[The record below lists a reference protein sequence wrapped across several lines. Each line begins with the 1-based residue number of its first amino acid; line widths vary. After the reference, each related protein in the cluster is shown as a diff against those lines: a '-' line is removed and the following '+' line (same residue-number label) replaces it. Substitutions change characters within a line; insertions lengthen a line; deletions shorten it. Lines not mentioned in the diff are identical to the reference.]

1 MTLVNIEDIID
12 FLATKEVLI
21 VLAIIGLI
29 LFVYFILWF
38 HEFMKKHEE
47 KKKLQ
52 NNTMEL
58 NKLVEE
64 VREAEKKEVTATP
77 IVKEEPQKGNI
88 KEEIIEAPKVNEVVE
103 NVEPIKTN
111 VVTPTVVEEV
121 KEEEVK
127 PHESIPEIVTSKTVS
142 SPIEVQPVVVS
153 VNETPV
159 NTNDSIMLNDKFE
172 EKVEIL
178 EPNVITPVESPK
190 NEEEVIKYKDEV
202 YTESEAKA
210 ELERITEELKKL
222 EAEDKSENIEL
233 TKFETEQEENAI
245 ISLDELIAKGKTIT
259 EQNEV
264 TQYQDDGNEPI
275 SIQELEARYK
285 KEKEEIEVLE
295 EEPKPERPK
304 LSIDDFLSAKPV
316 EKAVPLK
323 EAYSEKKSSYHPS
336 PIISPIYGIEEEPVK
351 KNTTLELEDTSNFQK
366 FDEEIRKTNEF
377 LSKLKELQEKLD

>member
-1 MTLVNIEDIID
+1 MENVID

-52 NNTMEL
+52 NNTMQL

-64 VREAEKKEVTATP
+64 VAKARKEEATNVTP
-77 IVKEEPQKGNI
+77 ITKEEPK
-88 KEEIIEAPKVNEVVE
+88 K
-103 NVEPIKTN
+103 
-111 VVTPTVVEEV
+111 EEV
-121 KEEEVK
+121 KEEKVEVPLVNNTTVVSPTVVPEVEVK
-127 PHESIPEIVTSKTVS
+127 EEKAEIKEPTPDVVIESVAS
-142 SPIEVQPVVVS
+142 SPIEVEPVVVS
-153 VNETPV
+153 VKENPV

-172 EKVEIL
+172 EKVEVV
-178 EPNVITPVESPK
+178 EPTVITPVESPK

-222 EAEDKSENIEL
+222 ENEDKEENIEL

-275 SIQELEARYK
+275 SIQELEERYR
-285 KEKEEIEVLE
+285 KEKEQVEVLEVE
-295 EEPKPERPK
+295 EEPKTEKSK
-304 LSIDDFLSAKPV
+304 LSIDDFLSAK
-316 EKAVPLK
+316 EKVPSIN
-323 EAYSEKKSSYHPS
+323 EAYTEKKSTYHPS

-351 KNTTLELEDTSNFQK
+351 KNTTLELENTANYEK

-377 LSKLKELQEKLD
+377 LSKLKELQQKLD

>member
-1 MTLVNIEDIID
+1 MENIID

-21 VLAIIGLI
+21 VLAIIGII

-38 HEFMKKHEE
+38 HEFLKKHEE

-52 NNTMEL
+52 NNTMQL

-64 VREAEKKEVTATP
+64 VARANKEESVQKTTP
-77 IVKEEPQKGNI
+77 ITKEEPKKEEI
-88 KEEIIEAPKVNEVVE
+88 KEEKIETPLVSNTTVVNEAIVPEEKVEVVKA
-103 NVEPIKTN
+103 EPTPE
-111 VVTPTVVEEV
+111 VVI
-121 KEEEVK
+121 
-127 PHESIPEIVTSKTVS
+127 ESIAS
-142 SPIEVQPVVVS
+142 SPVEVEPVVVS
-153 VNETPV
+153 VKENPV
-159 NTNDSIMLNDKFE
+159 NINDSIMLNNQFE
-172 EKVEIL
+172 EKVEVV
-178 EPNVITPVESPK
+178 EPTIITPVESPK

-222 EAEDKSENIEL
+222 GNEEKEENIEL

-275 SIQELEARYK
+275 SIKELEERYRR
-285 KEKEEIEVLE
+285 EKEQVEVLE
-295 EEPKPERPK
+295 VEEPKEEKPK
-304 LSIDDFLSAKPV
+304 LSIDDFLSAK
-316 EKAVPLK
+316 EKVTPLK
-323 EAYSEKKSSYHPS
+323 EAYSENKTTYHPS
-336 PIISPIYGIEEEPVK
+336 PIISPIYGIEEEPVR
-351 KNTTLELEDTSNFQK
+351 KNTTLELENTTNLQK

-377 LSKLKELQEKLD
+377 LSKLKELQQKLD

>member
-1 MTLVNIEDIID
+1 MENVID

-52 NNTMEL
+52 NNTMQL

-64 VREAEKKEVTATP
+64 VAKARKEEAANVTP
-77 IVKEEPQKGNI
+77 ITKEEPK
-88 KEEIIEAPKVNEVVE
+88 K
-103 NVEPIKTN
+103 
-111 VVTPTVVEEV
+111 EEV
-121 KEEEVK
+121 KEEKIEVPLVNNTTVVSPTVVPEVK
-127 PHESIPEIVTSKTVS
+127 EEKAEIKEPTPNVVIESVAS
-142 SPIEVQPVVVS
+142 SPIEVEPVVVS
-153 VNETPV
+153 VKENPV

-172 EKVEIL
+172 EKVEVV
-178 EPNVITPVESPK
+178 EPTVITPVESPK

-222 EAEDKSENIEL
+222 ENEDKSENIEL
-233 TKFETEQEENAI
+233 TKFEEEQEENAI

-259 EQNEV
+259 EQNEI

-275 SIQELEARYK
+275 SIKELEERYR
-285 KEKEEIEVLE
+285 KEKEQVEVLEVE
-295 EEPKPERPK
+295 EEPKTEKPK
-304 LSIDDFLSAKPV
+304 LSIDDFLSAK
-316 EKAVPLK
+316 EKVPSIN
-323 EAYSEKKSSYHPS
+323 EAYTEKKSTYHPS

-351 KNTTLELEDTSNFQK
+351 KNTTLELENTANYEK

-377 LSKLKELQEKLD
+377 LSKLKELQQKLD

>member
-1 MTLVNIEDIID
+1 MENIID

-52 NNTMEL
+52 NNTMQL

-64 VREAEKKEVTATP
+64 VARANKEENVQKTTPITKEEHKKE
-77 IVKEEPQKGNI
+77 EI
-88 KEEIIEAPKVNEVVE
+88 KEEKREVPLVSNTTIVNPVIVPEEKGEVVE
-103 NVEPIKTN
+103 AKPTPE
-111 VVTPTVVEEV
+111 VVI
-121 KEEEVK
+121 
-127 PHESIPEIVTSKTVS
+127 ESVAS
-142 SPIEVQPVVVS
+142 SPIEVEPVVVS
-153 VNETPV
+153 VKENPV
-159 NTNDSIMLNDKFE
+159 NINDSIMLNNQFE
-172 EKVEIL
+172 EKVEVV
-178 EPNVITPVESPK
+178 EPTVITPVESPK

-222 EAEDKSENIEL
+222 ENEDKEENIEL

-264 TQYQDDGNEPI
+264 REYQDDGNEPI
-275 SIQELEARYK
+275 SIQELEERYR
-285 KEKEEIEVLE
+285 KEKEQVEVLE
-295 EEPKPERPK
+295 VEEPKEEKPK
-304 LSIDDFLSAKPV
+304 LSIDDFLSAK
-316 EKAVPLK
+316 EKVTPLK
-323 EAYSEKKSSYHPS
+323 EAYSEKKSTYHPS
-336 PIISPIYGIEEEPVK
+336 PIISPIYGIEEEPVR
-351 KNTTLELEDTSNFQK
+351 KNTTLELENTTNLQK

-377 LSKLKELQEKLD
+377 LSKLKELQQKLD

>member
-1 MTLVNIEDIID
+1 MENIID

-21 VLAIIGLI
+21 VLAIIGII

-38 HEFMKKHEE
+38 HEFLKKHEE

-52 NNTMEL
+52 NNTMQL

-64 VREAEKKEVTATP
+64 VARANKEESVQKTTP
-77 IVKEEPQKGNI
+77 ITKEEPKKEEI
-88 KEEIIEAPKVNEVVE
+88 KEEKIETPLVSNTTVVNEAIVPEEKVEVVKA
-103 NVEPIKTN
+103 EPTPE
-111 VVTPTVVEEV
+111 VVI
-121 KEEEVK
+121 
-127 PHESIPEIVTSKTVS
+127 ESIAS
-142 SPIEVQPVVVS
+142 SPIEVEPVVVS
-153 VNETPV
+153 VKENPV
-159 NTNDSIMLNDKFE
+159 NINDSIMLNNQFE
-172 EKVEIL
+172 EKVEVV
-178 EPNVITPVESPK
+178 EPTIITPVESPK

-222 EAEDKSENIEL
+222 GNEEKEENIEL

-275 SIQELEARYK
+275 SIQELEERYK
-285 KEKEEIEVLE
+285 REKEQVEILEVE
-295 EEPKPERPK
+295 EEPKEEKPK
-304 LSIDDFLSAKPV
+304 LSIDDFLSAK
-316 EKAVPLK
+316 EKVTPLK
-323 EAYSEKKSSYHPS
+323 EAYSENKTTYHPS
-336 PIISPIYGIEEEPVK
+336 PIISPIYGIEEEPVR
-351 KNTTLELEDTSNFQK
+351 KNTTLELENTTNLQK

-377 LSKLKELQEKLD
+377 LSKLKELQQKLD

>member
-1 MTLVNIEDIID
+1 MENVID

-29 LFVYFILWF
+29 LLVYFILWF

-64 VREAEKKEVTATP
+64 VARMKKKEEIKEEKIETP
-77 IVKEEPQKGNI
+77 KVSNTTLITPTIVQKVKEEI
-88 KEEIIEAPKVNEVVE
+88 KESTP
-103 NVEPIKTN
+103 N
-111 VVTPTVVEEV
+111 VVI
-121 KEEEVK
+121 
-127 PHESIPEIVTSKTVS
+127 ESVAS
-142 SPIEVQPVVVS
+142 SPIEVEPVVVS
-153 VNETPV
+153 VKENHV
-159 NTNDSIMLNDKFE
+159 NINDSIMLNDKFE
-172 EKVEIL
+172 EKVEVV
-178 EPNVITPVESPK
+178 EPTIITPVESPK
-190 NEEEVIKYKDEV
+190 NEDDVIKYKDEV

-222 EAEDKSENIEL
+222 ENEDKSENIEL

-259 EQNEV
+259 EQNEA

-275 SIQELEARYK
+275 SIQELEKRYK
-285 KEKEEIEVLE
+285 KENEQIEVLAVEKEPENE
-295 EEPKPERPK
+295 EIK
-304 LSIDDFLSAKPV
+304 LSIDDFLSAKRR
-316 EKAVPLK
+316 VPSIK
-323 EAYSEKKSSYHPS
+323 EVYGENKSTYHPS

-351 KNTTLELEDTSNFQK
+351 KNIALELENTANYDK

-377 LSKLKELQEKLD
+377 LSKLKELQQKLD

>member
-1 MTLVNIEDIID
+1 MENIID

-52 NNTMEL
+52 NNTMQL

-64 VREAEKKEVTATP
+64 VARANKEENVQKTTT
-77 IVKEEPQKGNI
+77 ITKEEPKKEEI
-88 KEEIIEAPKVNEVVE
+88 KEEKREVPLVSNTTIVNPVIVPEEKGEVVE
-103 NVEPIKTN
+103 AKPTPE
-111 VVTPTVVEEV
+111 VVI
-121 KEEEVK
+121 
-127 PHESIPEIVTSKTVS
+127 ESVAS
-142 SPIEVQPVVVS
+142 SPIEVEPVVVS
-153 VNETPV
+153 VKENPV
-159 NTNDSIMLNDKFE
+159 NINDSIMLNNQFE
-172 EKVEIL
+172 EKVEVV
-178 EPNVITPVESPK
+178 EPTVITPVESPK

-222 EAEDKSENIEL
+222 ENEDKEENIEL

-264 TQYQDDGNEPI
+264 REYQDDGNEPI
-275 SIQELEARYK
+275 SIQELEERYR
-285 KEKEEIEVLE
+285 KEKEQVEVLE
-295 EEPKPERPK
+295 VEEPKEEKPK
-304 LSIDDFLSAKPV
+304 LSIDDFLSAK
-316 EKAVPLK
+316 EKVTPLK
-323 EAYSEKKSSYHPS
+323 EAYSEKKSTYHPS
-336 PIISPIYGIEEEPVK
+336 PIISPIYGIEEEPVR
-351 KNTTLELEDTSNFQK
+351 KNTTLELENTTNLQK

-377 LSKLKELQEKLD
+377 LSKLKELQQKLD

>member
-1 MTLVNIEDIID
+1 MENIID

-52 NNTMEL
+52 NNTMQL

-64 VREAEKKEVTATP
+64 VARANKEENVQKNTP
-77 IVKEEPQKGNI
+77 ITKEEPKKEEI
-88 KEEIIEAPKVNEVVE
+88 KEEKIEIPEVNNTTIVNPVIVPEEKAEVVE
-103 NVEPIKTN
+103 AKPTPEVVIENVA
-111 VVTPTVVEEV
+111 
-121 KEEEVK
+121 
-127 PHESIPEIVTSKTVS
+127 S
-142 SPIEVQPVVVS
+142 SPIEVEPVVVS
-153 VNETPV
+153 VKENPV
-159 NTNDSIMLNDKFE
+159 NINDSIMLNNQFE
-172 EKVEIL
+172 EKVEVV
-178 EPNVITPVESPK
+178 EPTVITPVESPK

-222 EAEDKSENIEL
+222 ENEEKNENIEL

-275 SIQELEARYK
+275 SIQELEERYR
-285 KEKEEIEVLE
+285 KEKEQVEVLEVE
-295 EEPKPERPK
+295 EEPKEEKPK
-304 LSIDDFLSAKPV
+304 LSIDDFLSAK
-316 EKAVPLK
+316 EKVTPLK
-323 EAYSEKKSSYHPS
+323 EAYSEKKSTYHPS

-351 KNTTLELEDTSNFQK
+351 KSTTLELENTANYDK

-377 LSKLKELQEKLD
+377 LSKLKELQQKLD

>member
-1 MTLVNIEDIID
+1 MENIID

-64 VREAEKKEVTATP
+64 VARANKEENARKTIP
-77 IVKEEPQKGNI
+77 ITKEEPKKEEI
-88 KEEIIEAPKVNEVVE
+88 KEEKIEIPEVSNTTVVDPTIVPEEKVKVVETEPTPEVV
-103 NVEPIKTN
+103 I
-111 VVTPTVVEEV
+111 
-121 KEEEVK
+121 
-127 PHESIPEIVTSKTVS
+127 ESVAS
-142 SPIEVQPVVVS
+142 SPIEVEPVVVS
-153 VNETPV
+153 VKENPV
-159 NTNDSIMLNDKFE
+159 NINDSIMLNNQFE
-172 EKVEIL
+172 EKVEVV
-178 EPNVITPVESPK
+178 EPTVITPVESPK

-222 EAEDKSENIEL
+222 ESEEKEENIEL

-275 SIQELEARYK
+275 SIQELEERYR
-285 KEKEEIEVLE
+285 KEKEQVEVLEVE
-295 EEPKPERPK
+295 EEPKEEKPK
-304 LSIDDFLSAKPV
+304 LSIDDFLSAKPQ

-323 EAYSEKKSSYHPS
+323 EAYSEKKSTYHPS
-336 PIISPIYGIEEEPVK
+336 PIISPIYGIEEEPVR
-351 KNTTLELEDTSNFQK
+351 KNTTLELENTTNLQK

-377 LSKLKELQEKLD
+377 LSKLKELQQKLD

>member
-1 MTLVNIEDIID
+1 MENVID

-52 NNTMEL
+52 NNTMQL

-64 VREAEKKEVTATP
+64 VAKARKEEASNVTP
-77 IVKEEPQKGNI
+77 ITKEEPK
-88 KEEIIEAPKVNEVVE
+88 K
-103 NVEPIKTN
+103 
-111 VVTPTVVEEV
+111 EEV
-121 KEEEVK
+121 KEKKVEVPLVNNTTVVSPTVVPEVEVK
-127 PHESIPEIVTSKTVS
+127 EEKVETKEPTPDVVIESVAS
-142 SPIEVQPVVVS
+142 SPIEVEPVVVS
-153 VNETPV
+153 VKENPV
-159 NTNDSIMLNDKFE
+159 NINDSIILNEKYE
-172 EKVEIL
+172 EKVEVL
-178 EPNVITPVESPK
+178 EPEVITPVESPK

-222 EAEDKSENIEL
+222 ENEDKTENIEL
-233 TKFETEQEENAI
+233 TKFEEEQEENAI

-275 SIQELEARYK
+275 SIQELEERYR
-285 KEKEEIEVLE
+285 KEKEQVEVLEVE
-295 EEPKPERPK
+295 EEPKTEKPK
-304 LSIDDFLSAKPV
+304 LSIDDFLSAK
-316 EKAVPLK
+316 EKVPSIN
-323 EAYSEKKSSYHPS
+323 EAYTEKKSTYHPS
-336 PIISPIYGIEEEPVK
+336 PIISPIYGIEEEPVR
-351 KNTTLELEDTSNFQK
+351 KNTTLELENTTNLQK

-377 LSKLKELQEKLD
+377 LSKLKELQQKLD

>member
-1 MTLVNIEDIID
+1 MENIID

-52 NNTMEL
+52 NNTMQL

-64 VREAEKKEVTATP
+64 VAKARKEEVTNVTP
-77 IVKEEPQKGNI
+77 ITKEEPK
-88 KEEIIEAPKVNEVVE
+88 K
-103 NVEPIKTN
+103 
-111 VVTPTVVEEV
+111 EEV
-121 KEEEVK
+121 KEEKIEVPLVNNTTVVSPTVVPEVK
-127 PHESIPEIVTSKTVS
+127 EEKAEIKEPTPNVVIESVAS
-142 SPIEVQPVVVS
+142 SPIEVEPVVVS
-153 VNETPV
+153 VKENPV

-172 EKVEIL
+172 EKVEVV
-178 EPNVITPVESPK
+178 EPTVITPVESPK

-222 EAEDKSENIEL
+222 ENEDKEENIEL

-264 TQYQDDGNEPI
+264 REYQDDGNEPI
-275 SIQELEARYK
+275 SIQELEERYR
-285 KEKEEIEVLE
+285 KEKEQVEVLE
-295 EEPKPERPK
+295 VEEPKEEKPK
-304 LSIDDFLSAKPV
+304 LSIDDFLSAK
-316 EKAVPLK
+316 EKVTPLK
-323 EAYSEKKSSYHPS
+323 EAYSEKKSTYHPS
-336 PIISPIYGIEEEPVK
+336 PIISPIYGIEEEPVR
-351 KNTTLELEDTSNFQK
+351 KNTTLELENTTNLQK

-377 LSKLKELQEKLD
+377 LSKLKELQQKLD

>member
-1 MTLVNIEDIID
+1 MENIID

-52 NNTMEL
+52 NNTMQL

-64 VREAEKKEVTATP
+64 VARANKEENVQKTTPITKEKPKKE
-77 IVKEEPQKGNI
+77 EI
-88 KEEIIEAPKVNEVVE
+88 KEEKIEIPEVNNTTIVNPVIVPEEKAKVVEAKPTPEVVIE
-103 NVEPIKTN
+103 
-111 VVTPTVVEEV
+111 TVA
-121 KEEEVK
+121 
-127 PHESIPEIVTSKTVS
+127 S
-142 SPIEVQPVVVS
+142 SPIEVEPVVIS
-153 VNETPV
+153 VKENPV
-159 NTNDSIMLNDKFE
+159 NINDSIMLNNQFE
-172 EKVEIL
+172 EKVEVV
-178 EPNVITPVESPK
+178 EPTVITPVESPK

-222 EAEDKSENIEL
+222 ENEEKNENIEL

-275 SIQELEARYK
+275 SIQELEERYR
-285 KEKEEIEVLE
+285 KEKEQVEVLEVE
-295 EEPKPERPK
+295 EEPKEEKPK
-304 LSIDDFLSAKPV
+304 LSIDDFLSAK
-316 EKAVPLK
+316 EKVTPLK
-323 EAYSEKKSSYHPS
+323 EAYSEKKSTYHPS
-336 PIISPIYGIEEEPVK
+336 PIISPIYGIEEEPVR
-351 KNTTLELEDTSNFQK
+351 KNTTLELENTTNLQK

-377 LSKLKELQEKLD
+377 LSKLKELQQKLD

>member
-1 MTLVNIEDIID
+1 MNDIIE

-52 NNTMEL
+52 NNTMQL

-64 VREAEKKEVTATP
+64 VARASKEENSTVSNSIEEEPKKEE
-77 IVKEEPQKGNI
+77 VKTEKI
-88 KEEIIEAPKVNEVVE
+88 EIPEVN
-103 NVEPIKTN
+103 NTT
-111 VVTPTVVEEV
+111 VVTPTVV
-121 KEEEVK
+121 KEEPIIRETVPEVVI
-127 PHESIPEIVTSKTVS
+127 ENTVS
-142 SPIEVQPVVVS
+142 SPIEVEPVVVS
-153 VNETPV
+153 VSETPV
-159 NTNDSIMLNDKFE
+159 NINDSIMLNDKFE
-172 EKVEIL
+172 EKVEVV
-178 EPNVITPVESPK
+178 EPSIITPVESPK

-210 ELERITEELKKL
+210 ELARITEELKKL
-222 EAEDKSENIEL
+222 ETEEKSLNIEL

-275 SIQELEARYK
+275 SIQELEERYR
-285 KEKEEIEVLE
+285 KEKEQIEVLE
-295 EEPKPERPK
+295 EEEEPKIEKPK
-304 LSIDDFLSAKPV
+304 LSIDDFLNGK
-316 EKAVPLK
+316 EKEIERPK
-323 EAYSEKKSSYHPS
+323 AYQESKSTYHPS
-336 PIISPIYGIEEEPVK
+336 PIISPIYGIEEEQVK
-351 KNTTLELEDTSNFQK
+351 KNTTLELENTANYQK

-377 LSKLKELQEKLD
+377 LNKLKELQQKLD

>member
-1 MTLVNIEDIID
+1 MENIID

-21 VLAIIGLI
+21 VLAIIGII

-38 HEFMKKHEE
+38 HEFLKKHEE

-52 NNTMEL
+52 NNTMQL

-64 VREAEKKEVTATP
+64 VSRANKEENVQKNTT
-77 IVKEEPQKGNI
+77 ITKEEPKKEEI
-88 KEEIIEAPKVNEVVE
+88 KEEKIETPLVSNTTVVNETIVPEEKVEVVKA
-103 NVEPIKTN
+103 EPTPE
-111 VVTPTVVEEV
+111 VVI
-121 KEEEVK
+121 
-127 PHESIPEIVTSKTVS
+127 ESIAS
-142 SPIEVQPVVVS
+142 SPIEVEPVVVS
-153 VNETPV
+153 VKENPV
-159 NTNDSIMLNDKFE
+159 NINDSIMLNNQFE
-172 EKVEIL
+172 EKVEVV
-178 EPNVITPVESPK
+178 EPTIITPVASPK

-222 EAEDKSENIEL
+222 ENEEKEENIEL

-264 TQYQDDGNEPI
+264 TQYKDDGNEPI
-275 SIQELEARYK
+275 SIQELEERYK
-285 KEKEEIEVLE
+285 REKEQVEVLE
-295 EEPKPERPK
+295 VKEPKEEKPK
-304 LSIDDFLSAKPV
+304 LSIDDFLSAK
-316 EKAVPLK
+316 EKVTPLK
-323 EAYSEKKSSYHPS
+323 EAYSEKKSTYHPS

-351 KNTTLELEDTSNFQK
+351 KSTTLELENTANYDK

-377 LSKLKELQEKLD
+377 LSKLKELQQKLD

>member
-1 MTLVNIEDIID
+1 MENIID

-52 NNTMEL
+52 NNTMQL

-64 VREAEKKEVTATP
+64 VARANKEENVQKNTP
-77 IVKEEPQKGNI
+77 ITKEEPKKEEI
-88 KEEIIEAPKVNEVVE
+88 KEEKIEVPLVSNTTVVNPTIVPEEKVEVVE
-103 NVEPIKTN
+103 AKPTPE
-111 VVTPTVVEEV
+111 VVI
-121 KEEEVK
+121 
-127 PHESIPEIVTSKTVS
+127 ESVAS
-142 SPIEVQPVVVS
+142 SPIEVEPVVVS
-153 VNETPV
+153 VKENPV
-159 NTNDSIMLNDKFE
+159 NINDSIMLNNQFE
-172 EKVEIL
+172 EKVEVV
-178 EPNVITPVESPK
+178 EPTVITPVESPK

-222 EAEDKSENIEL
+222 ENEEKEENIEL

-275 SIQELEARYK
+275 SIQELEERYR
-285 KEKEEIEVLE
+285 KEKEQVEVLE
-295 EEPKPERPK
+295 VEEESKEEKPK
-304 LSIDDFLSAKPV
+304 LSIDDFLSAK
-316 EKAVPLK
+316 EKVTPLK
-323 EAYSEKKSSYHPS
+323 EAYSEKKSTYHPS
-336 PIISPIYGIEEEPVK
+336 PIISPIYGIEEEPVR
-351 KNTTLELEDTSNFQK
+351 KNTTLEH
-366 FDEEIRKTNEF
+366 EEIRKTNEF
-377 LSKLKELQEKLD
+377 LSKLKELQQKLD

>member
-1 MTLVNIEDIID
+1 MENVID

-52 NNTMEL
+52 NNTMQL

-64 VREAEKKEVTATP
+64 VAKARKEEAANVTP
-77 IVKEEPQKGNI
+77 ITKEEPK
-88 KEEIIEAPKVNEVVE
+88 KEELKEEKVEVPLV
-103 NVEPIKTN
+103 NNTT
-111 VVTPTVVEEV
+111 VVSPTVVPEVEV
-121 KEEEVK
+121 KEEKVETKEPTPDVVI
-127 PHESIPEIVTSKTVS
+127 ESVAS
-142 SPIEVQPVVVS
+142 SPIEVEPVVVS
-153 VNETPV
+153 VKENPV
-159 NTNDSIMLNDKFE
+159 NINDSIILNEKYE
-172 EKVEIL
+172 EKVEVL
-178 EPNVITPVESPK
+178 EPEVITPVESPK

-222 EAEDKSENIEL
+222 ENEDKTENIEL
-233 TKFETEQEENAI
+233 TKFEEEQEENAI

-275 SIQELEARYK
+275 SIQELEERYR
-285 KEKEEIEVLE
+285 KEKEQVEVLEVE
-295 EEPKPERPK
+295 EEPKTEKPK
-304 LSIDDFLSAKPV
+304 LSIDDFLSAK
-316 EKAVPLK
+316 EKVPSIN
-323 EAYSEKKSSYHPS
+323 EAYTEKKSTYHPS
-336 PIISPIYGIEEEPVK
+336 PIISPIYGIEEEPVR
-351 KNTTLELEDTSNFQK
+351 KNTTLELENTTNLQK

-377 LSKLKELQEKLD
+377 LSKLKELQQKLD

>member
-1 MTLVNIEDIID
+1 MENIID

-52 NNTMEL
+52 NNTMQL

-64 VREAEKKEVTATP
+64 VARANKEENVQKTTP
-77 IVKEEPQKGNI
+77 ITKEEPKKEEI
-88 KEEIIEAPKVNEVVE
+88 KEEKIEVPLVSNTTVVDPVVVPEEKVEVVE
-103 NVEPIKTN
+103 TEPTPE
-111 VVTPTVVEEV
+111 VVI
-121 KEEEVK
+121 
-127 PHESIPEIVTSKTVS
+127 ESVAS
-142 SPIEVQPVVVS
+142 SPIEVEPVVVS
-153 VNETPV
+153 VKENPV
-159 NTNDSIMLNDKFE
+159 NINDSIMLNNQFE
-172 EKVEIL
+172 EKVEVV
-178 EPNVITPVESPK
+178 EPTVITPVESPK

-222 EAEDKSENIEL
+222 ENEEKEENIEL

-275 SIQELEARYK
+275 SIQELEERYR
-285 KEKEEIEVLE
+285 KEKEQVEVLEVE
-295 EEPKPERPK
+295 EEPKEEKPK
-304 LSIDDFLSAKPV
+304 LSIDDFLSAK
-316 EKAVPLK
+316 EKVTPLK
-323 EAYSEKKSSYHPS
+323 EAYSEKKSTYHPS
-336 PIISPIYGIEEEPVK
+336 PIISPIYGIEEEPVR
-351 KNTTLELEDTSNFQK
+351 KNTTLELENTTNLQK

-377 LSKLKELQEKLD
+377 LSKLKELQQKLD

>member
-1 MTLVNIEDIID
+1 MENIID

-52 NNTMEL
+52 NNTMQL

-64 VREAEKKEVTATP
+64 VARANKEENVQKNTP
-77 IVKEEPQKGNI
+77 ITKEEPKKEEI
-88 KEEIIEAPKVNEVVE
+88 KEEKIEVPLVSNTTVVNPTIVPEEKVEVVE
-103 NVEPIKTN
+103 AKPTPE
-111 VVTPTVVEEV
+111 VVI
-121 KEEEVK
+121 
-127 PHESIPEIVTSKTVS
+127 ESVAS
-142 SPIEVQPVVVS
+142 SPIEVEPVVVS
-153 VNETPV
+153 VKENPV
-159 NTNDSIMLNDKFE
+159 NINDSIMLNNQFE
-172 EKVEIL
+172 EKVEVV
-178 EPNVITPVESPK
+178 EPTVITPVESPK

-222 EAEDKSENIEL
+222 ENEEKNENIEL

-275 SIQELEARYK
+275 SIQELEERYR
-285 KEKEEIEVLE
+285 KEKEQVEVLEVE
-295 EEPKPERPK
+295 EEPKEEKPK
-304 LSIDDFLSAKPV
+304 LSIDDFLSAK
-316 EKAVPLK
+316 EKVTPLK
-323 EAYSEKKSSYHPS
+323 EAYSEKKSTYHPS

-351 KNTTLELEDTSNFQK
+351 KSTTLELEDTANYQK

-377 LSKLKELQEKLD
+377 LSKLKELQQKLD

>member
-1 MTLVNIEDIID
+1 MKNIID

-52 NNTMEL
+52 NNTMQL

-64 VREAEKKEVTATP
+64 VARANKEENVQKTTP
-77 IVKEEPQKGNI
+77 IIKEEPKMEEI
-88 KEEIIEAPKVNEVVE
+88 KEEKIEVPLVSNTTVVNPVVVPEEKVEVVE
-103 NVEPIKTN
+103 TEPTPK
-111 VVTPTVVEEV
+111 VVI
-121 KEEEVK
+121 
-127 PHESIPEIVTSKTVS
+127 ESVAS
-142 SPIEVQPVVVS
+142 SPIEVEPVVVS
-153 VNETPV
+153 VKENPV
-159 NTNDSIMLNDKFE
+159 NINDSIMLNNQFE
-172 EKVEIL
+172 EKVEVV
-178 EPNVITPVESPK
+178 EPTVITPVESPK

-222 EAEDKSENIEL
+222 ESEEKEENIEL

-275 SIQELEARYK
+275 SIQELEERYR
-285 KEKEEIEVLE
+285 KEKEQVEVLEVE
-295 EEPKPERPK
+295 EEPKEEKPK
-304 LSIDDFLSAKPV
+304 LSIDDFLSAK
-316 EKAVPLK
+316 EKVTPLK
-323 EAYSEKKSSYHPS
+323 EAYSEKKSTYHPS
-336 PIISPIYGIEEEPVK
+336 PIISPIYGIEEEPVR
-351 KNTTLELEDTSNFQK
+351 KNTTLELENTTNLQK

-377 LSKLKELQEKLD
+377 LSKLKELQQKLD

>member
-1 MTLVNIEDIID
+1 MENIID

-52 NNTMEL
+52 NNTMQL

-64 VREAEKKEVTATP
+64 VAKARKEEATNVTPITKEEPKKEE
-77 IVKEEPQKGNI
+77 VKEE
-88 KEEIIEAPKVNEVVE
+88 KVEVPLV
-103 NVEPIKTN
+103 NNTT
-111 VVTPTVVEEV
+111 VVTPTVVPEVEV
-121 KEEEVK
+121 KEEKAEIKEPTPDVVI
-127 PHESIPEIVTSKTVS
+127 ESVAS
-142 SPIEVQPVVVS
+142 SPIEVEPVVVS
-153 VNETPV
+153 VKENPV
-159 NTNDSIMLNDKFE
+159 NINDSIMLNNQFE
-172 EKVEIL
+172 EKVEVV
-178 EPNVITPVESPK
+178 EPTVITPVESPK

-222 EAEDKSENIEL
+222 ENEEKEENIEL

-264 TQYQDDGNEPI
+264 REYQDDGNEPI
-275 SIQELEARYK
+275 SIQELEERYK
-285 KEKEEIEVLE
+285 REKEQVEVLEVE
-295 EEPKPERPK
+295 EEPKEEKPK
-304 LSIDDFLSAKPV
+304 LSIDDFLSAK
-316 EKAVPLK
+316 EKVTPLK
-323 EAYSEKKSSYHPS
+323 EAYSEKKSTYHPS

-351 KNTTLELEDTSNFQK
+351 KSTTLELENTANYDK

-377 LSKLKELQEKLD
+377 LSKLKELQQKLD

>member
-1 MTLVNIEDIID
+1 MENIID

-64 VREAEKKEVTATP
+64 VARAKKEEATS
-77 IVKEEPQKGNI
+77 IVKEEPKKEEI
-88 KEEIIEAPKVNEVVE
+88 KEEKIVIPEVNNTTIVNPTIVPEEKVEVVE
-103 NVEPIKTN
+103 AKPTPE
-111 VVTPTVVEEV
+111 VVI
-121 KEEEVK
+121 
-127 PHESIPEIVTSKTVS
+127 ESVAS
-142 SPIEVQPVVVS
+142 SPIEVEPVVVS
-153 VNETPV
+153 VKENPV
-159 NTNDSIMLNDKFE
+159 NINDSIMLNNQFE
-172 EKVEIL
+172 EKVEVV
-178 EPNVITPVESPK
+178 EPTVITPVESPK

-222 EAEDKSENIEL
+222 ESEEKEENIEL

-275 SIQELEARYK
+275 SIQELEERYR
-285 KEKEEIEVLE
+285 KEKEQVEVLEVE
-295 EEPKPERPK
+295 EEPKEEKPK
-304 LSIDDFLSAKPV
+304 LSIDDFLSAKPQ

-323 EAYSEKKSSYHPS
+323 EAYSEKKSTYHPS
-336 PIISPIYGIEEEPVK
+336 PIISPIYGIEEEPVS
-351 KNTTLELEDTSNFQK
+351 KNTTLELENTANYQK

-377 LSKLKELQEKLD
+377 LSKLKELQQKLD

>member
-1 MTLVNIEDIID
+1 MENIID

-52 NNTMEL
+52 NNTMQL

-64 VREAEKKEVTATP
+64 VARANKEENVQKNTP
-77 IVKEEPQKGNI
+77 ITKEEPKKEEI
-88 KEEIIEAPKVNEVVE
+88 KEEKIEVPLVSNTTVVNPTIVPEEKVEVVE
-103 NVEPIKTN
+103 AKPTPE
-111 VVTPTVVEEV
+111 VVI
-121 KEEEVK
+121 
-127 PHESIPEIVTSKTVS
+127 ESVAS
-142 SPIEVQPVVVS
+142 SPIEVEPVVVS
-153 VNETPV
+153 VKENPV
-159 NTNDSIMLNDKFE
+159 NINDSIMLNNQFE
-172 EKVEIL
+172 EKVEVV
-178 EPNVITPVESPK
+178 EPTVITPVESPK

-222 EAEDKSENIEL
+222 ENEEKEENIEL

-275 SIQELEARYK
+275 SIQELEERYR
-285 KEKEEIEVLE
+285 KEKEQVEVLEVE
-295 EEPKPERPK
+295 EEPKEEKPK
-304 LSIDDFLSAKPV
+304 LSIDDFLSAK
-316 EKAVPLK
+316 EKVTPLK
-323 EAYSEKKSSYHPS
+323 EAYSEKKSTYHPS

-351 KNTTLELEDTSNFQK
+351 KNTTLELENTANYDK

-377 LSKLKELQEKLD
+377 LSKLKELQQKLD

>member
-1 MTLVNIEDIID
+1 MENIID

-52 NNTMEL
+52 NNTMQL

-64 VREAEKKEVTATP
+64 VARANKEENVQKTTP
-77 IVKEEPQKGNI
+77 IIKEEPKMEEI
-88 KEEIIEAPKVNEVVE
+88 KEEKIEVPLVSNTTVVDPVVVPEEKVEVVE
-103 NVEPIKTN
+103 TEPTPK
-111 VVTPTVVEEV
+111 VVI
-121 KEEEVK
+121 
-127 PHESIPEIVTSKTVS
+127 ESVAS
-142 SPIEVQPVVVS
+142 SPIEVEPVVVS
-153 VNETPV
+153 VKENPV
-159 NTNDSIMLNDKFE
+159 NINDSIMLNNQFE
-172 EKVEIL
+172 EKVEVV
-178 EPNVITPVESPK
+178 EPTVITPVESPK

-222 EAEDKSENIEL
+222 ESEEKEENIEL

-275 SIQELEARYK
+275 SIQELEERYR
-285 KEKEEIEVLE
+285 KEKEQVEVLEVE
-295 EEPKPERPK
+295 EEPKEEKPK
-304 LSIDDFLSAKPV
+304 LSIDDFLSAK
-316 EKAVPLK
+316 EKVTPLK
-323 EAYSEKKSSYHPS
+323 EAYSEKKSTYHPS
-336 PIISPIYGIEEEPVK
+336 PIISPIYGIEEEPVR
-351 KNTTLELEDTSNFQK
+351 KNTTLELENTTNLQK

-377 LSKLKELQEKLD
+377 LSKLKELQQKLD

>member
-64 VREAEKKEVTATP
+64 VREAEKKEKVTP
-77 IVKEEPQKGNI
+77 VVKEETKKEEI
-88 KEEIIEAPKVNEVVE
+88 KEEKIVNPEIKKEPKAS
-103 NVEPIKTN
+103 
-111 VVTPTVVEEV
+111 VVTPTVIEEV
-121 KEEEVK
+121 KEESVK
-127 PHESIPEIVTSKTVS
+127 PHESIPEIITSKTVS

-222 EAEDKSENIEL
+222 ETEDKSENIEL

-275 SIQELEARYK
+275 SIKELEERYRR
-285 KEKEEIEVLE
+285 EKEQVEVLE
-295 EEPKPERPK
+295 VKEPKEEKPK
-304 LSIDDFLSAKPV
+304 LSIDDFLSAK
-316 EKAVPLK
+316 EKVTPLK
-323 EAYSEKKSSYHPS
+323 EAYSEKKSTYHPS

-351 KNTTLELEDTSNFQK
+351 KSTTLELENTANYDK

-377 LSKLKELQEKLD
+377 LSKLKELQQKLD

>member
-1 MTLVNIEDIID
+1 MENVID

-52 NNTMEL
+52 NNTMQL

-64 VREAEKKEVTATP
+64 VAKARKEEATNVTPITKEEPKKEE
-77 IVKEEPQKGNI
+77 VKEE
-88 KEEIIEAPKVNEVVE
+88 KVEVPLV
-103 NVEPIKTN
+103 NNTT
-111 VVTPTVVEEV
+111 VVTPTVVPEV
-121 KEEEVK
+121 KEEKAEIKEPTPDVVI
-127 PHESIPEIVTSKTVS
+127 ESVAS
-142 SPIEVQPVVVS
+142 SPIEVEPVVVS
-153 VNETPV
+153 VKENPV
-159 NTNDSIMLNDKFE
+159 NINDSIMLNNQFE
-172 EKVEIL
+172 EKVEVV
-178 EPNVITPVESPK
+178 EPTVITPVESPK

-222 EAEDKSENIEL
+222 ENEDKEENIEL

-264 TQYQDDGNEPI
+264 REYQDDGNEPI
-275 SIQELEARYK
+275 SIQELEERYR
-285 KEKEEIEVLE
+285 KEKEQVEVLEVE
-295 EEPKPERPK
+295 EEPKTEKPK
-304 LSIDDFLSAKPV
+304 LSIDDFLSAK
-316 EKAVPLK
+316 EKVPSIN
-323 EAYSEKKSSYHPS
+323 EAYTEKKSTYHPS

-351 KNTTLELEDTSNFQK
+351 KNTTLELENTANYEK

-377 LSKLKELQEKLD
+377 LSKLKELQQKLD

>member
-1 MTLVNIEDIID
+1 MENIID

-21 VLAIIGLI
+21 VLAIIGII

-38 HEFMKKHEE
+38 HEFLKKHEE

-52 NNTMEL
+52 NNTMQL

-64 VREAEKKEVTATP
+64 VARANKEESVQKTTP
-77 IVKEEPQKGNI
+77 ITKEEPKKEEI
-88 KEEIIEAPKVNEVVE
+88 KEEKIETPLVSNTTVVNETIVPEEKVEVVKA
-103 NVEPIKTN
+103 EPTPE
-111 VVTPTVVEEV
+111 VVI
-121 KEEEVK
+121 
-127 PHESIPEIVTSKTVS
+127 ESIAS
-142 SPIEVQPVVVS
+142 SPVEVEPVVVS
-153 VNETPV
+153 VKENPV
-159 NTNDSIMLNDKFE
+159 NINDSIMLNNQFE
-172 EKVEIL
+172 EKVEVV
-178 EPNVITPVESPK
+178 EPTIITPVESPK

-222 EAEDKSENIEL
+222 GNEEKEENIEL

-275 SIQELEARYK
+275 SIKELEERYRR
-285 KEKEEIEVLE
+285 EKEQVEVLE
-295 EEPKPERPK
+295 VEEPKEEKPK
-304 LSIDDFLSAKPV
+304 LSIDDFLSAK
-316 EKAVPLK
+316 EKVTPLK
-323 EAYSEKKSSYHPS
+323 EAYSENKTTYHPS
-336 PIISPIYGIEEEPVK
+336 PIISPIYGIEEEPVR
-351 KNTTLELEDTSNFQK
+351 KNTTLELENTTNLQK

-377 LSKLKELQEKLD
+377 LSKLKELQQKLD

>member
-1 MTLVNIEDIID
+1 MENIID

-52 NNTMEL
+52 NNTMQL

-64 VREAEKKEVTATP
+64 VARANKEENVQKTTP
-77 IVKEEPQKGNI
+77 ITKEEPKKEEI
-88 KEEIIEAPKVNEVVE
+88 KEEKIEVPLVSNTTVVDPVVVPEEKVEVVE
-103 NVEPIKTN
+103 
-111 VVTPTVVEEV
+111 VTPTPEVVIE
-121 KEEEVK
+121 
-127 PHESIPEIVTSKTVS
+127 TVAS
-142 SPIEVQPVVVS
+142 SPIEVEPVVIS
-153 VNETPV
+153 VKENPV
-159 NTNDSIMLNDKFE
+159 NINDSIMLNNKFE
-172 EKVEIL
+172 EKVEVV
-178 EPNVITPVESPK
+178 EPTVITPVESPK
-190 NEEEVIKYKDEV
+190 NEEEVIKYKEEV

-222 EAEDKSENIEL
+222 ENEEKEENIEL

-275 SIQELEARYK
+275 SIQELEERYR
-285 KEKEEIEVLE
+285 KEKEQVEVLEVE
-295 EEPKPERPK
+295 EEPKEEKPK
-304 LSIDDFLSAKPV
+304 LSIDDFLSAK
-316 EKAVPLK
+316 EKVTPLK
-323 EAYSEKKSSYHPS
+323 EAYSEKKSTYHPS

-351 KNTTLELEDTSNFQK
+351 KSTTLELEDTANYQK

-377 LSKLKELQEKLD
+377 LSKLKELQQKLD